1 MIRFLISKLSATPIP
16 WIILHGPLR
25 GAYWSL
31 YPRTS
36 YWRGAYDPEFVAL
49 LLRYLPATKACW
61 DVGARFGYFS
71 LLMERYVKPHQQV
84 IALEPSPETY
94 KRLSLH
100 LRWNKSNV
108 KAFNCAASDQ
118 SGSSVFLDYGSSL
131 DSSNHP
137 PYPGEWI
144 DHPGCR
150 HTPIL
155 TIKLDQL
162 IQEKNLSVP
171 GLVKIDV
178 EGHGLQVLLGMTT
191 ILKEHFPTL
200 RYSVHGEEE
209 TTGKKALL
217 EKIGYTIQRIGP
229 PHEAENATDYLAT
242 PSVHHAAS

>member
-1 MIRFLISKLSATPIP
+1 
-16 WIILHGPLR
+16 
-25 GAYWSL
+25 
-31 YPRTS
+31 
-36 YWRGAYDPEFVAL
+36 
-49 LLRYLPATKACW
+49 
-61 DVGARFGYFS
+61 
-71 LLMERYVKPHQQV
+71 MERYVKPHQQV

-118 SGSSVFLDYGSSL
+118 SGSSVFLDYGSNL
-131 DSSNHP
+131 DSSNHL
-137 PYPGEWI
+137 PYPAEWI
-144 DHPGCR
+144 DHPSCR

-200 RYSVHGEEE
+200 MYSVHGEEE
-209 TTGKKALL
+209 TTGMKVLL

-242 PSVHHAAS
+242 PPVHHAAS